1 MIHSY
6 STGESL
12 IDIAI
17 SYGIS
22 VNDLYQANGLSEN
35 SIIFPSQ
42 KLIIPQDTKPVSKSP
57 KATQHLVLP
66 GESLLDIA
74 TKYSM
79 SVAEIRSINNL
90 TDQAVVFPGT
100 VLSLIPKAEPII
112 TSSSKAPKNC
122 LVHGYHKVKVGDQL
136 NRIAAFHSVSIQ
148 ALLTANNLSWN
159 SVVAPGSKLVIPI
172 AHGPLNCPSLVELS
186 TTASLVRDK
195 MVNQAEVFGLDDF
208 GQVTALCLEMQR
220 SGLVPELGKTALI
233 DELLLRLVKIDSAEL
248 SVQEYLIQAGYP
260 DLAEGASLWEPSAW
274 KWLHQIRTQSE

>member
-12 IDIAI
+12 LDIAI
-17 SYGIS
+17 SYGVS

-35 SIIFPSQ
+35 SILFPGQ
-42 KLIIPQDTKPVSKSP
+42 KLIIPQDAKPAARAP

-66 GESLLDIA
+66 GESLLEIA
-74 TKYSM
+74 NRYSM
-79 SVAEIRSINNL
+79 TVAEIRSINKL
-90 TDQAVVFPGT
+90 SEQAVVFPGT
-100 VLSLIPKAEPII
+100 ILSLIPNAEPIN
-112 TSSSKAPKNC
+112 TTSSKAPKHC

-172 AHGPLNCPSLVELS
+172 AHGPLNCPAIVELS
-186 TTASLVRDK
+186 TTASLMRNRLVTR
-195 MVNQAEVFGLDDF
+195 AEEIGLDDF
-208 GQVTALCLEMQR
+208 GQVAALCLEMQR

-274 KWLHQIRTQSE
+274 KWLHQVRTQSE